1 MLNCPAQL
9 APDRLQARLSDV
21 RRAAA
26 EGDNRFI
33 VAGVEHGQHLIP
45 LSDLYRAL
53 DRPRHRRHRR
63 LSFTRGHEIA
73 GSRLRHDQ
81 LLLFQRLVGLLNGAD
96 ADAVFLAQAAYR
108 RQLFAGAIQPLFDA
122 FCQQAGQMLIAGHA
136 VSLIVAIQINKPVQI
151 GGKNEVCCTF

>member
-1 MLNCPAQL
+1 M
-9 APDRLQARLSDV
+9 
-21 RRAAA
+21 
-26 EGDNRFI
+26 
-33 VAGVEHGQHLIP
+33 AGVEHGQHLIP

-108 RQLFAGAIQPLFDA
+108 RQLFAGAIQPLSA
-122 FCQQAGQMLIAGHA
+122 ALCQQAGQMLIAGYA

>member
-1 MLNCPAQL
+1 M
-9 APDRLQARLSDV
+9 
-21 RRAAA
+21 
-26 EGDNRFI
+26 
-33 VAGVEHGQHLIP
+33 AGVEHGQHLIP
-45 LSDLYRAL
+45 LGDLDRAL
-53 DRPRHRRHRR
+53 DRTRHRRHRR
-63 LSFTRGHEIA
+63 LGFTRSHEIA

-96 ADAVFLAQAAYR
+96 ADTVFLAQAAYR